1 MKILIDIDSIVTDT
15 LKDWLIILNKKYG
28 LDCKESDIID
38 WQMNKAKPLS
48 GLTNE
53 QVLDVLNL
61 PGFYYNLELIPGARE
76 NIEALNKI
84 HEIYFVTARWGKT
97 AHVET
102 LQWYKETFPFLKS
115 NQLIWCD
122 KKELIQGDIIIDDKP
137 ETLGNFWLK
146 HPDSVYLTIEYEYN
160 RMFWSPR
167 HSVNKNP
174 KKKGV
179 TPWSRLYKLIE
190 KIDKPENRL
199 KYRIAK
205 NVVMIKAAQQ
215 AAKEKEKMEIQAQ
228 KEQAGK

>member
-1 MKILIDIDSIVTDT
+1 MRVLIDIDSIVTDT
-15 LKDWLIILNKKYG
+15 LKSWLQVLNKKYG
-28 LDCKESDIID
+28 TNATEADIND
-38 WQMNKAKPLS
+38 WDMTKSPKLS
-48 GLTNE
+48 HLTSA

-84 HEIYFVTARWGKT
+84 HEVYFVTARWGAT

-102 LQWYKETFPFLKS
+102 LRWFKETFPFLKS
-115 NQLIWCD
+115 SQLIWCD
-122 KKELIQGDIIIDDKP
+122 KKELIEGDIIIDDKP

-146 HPDSVYLTIEYEYN
+146 HVNSVYLTIEYEYN
-160 RMFWSPR
+160 KMFWSPR

-199 KYRIAK
+199 KYRMAK
-205 NVVMIKAAQQ
+205 NVVMAKAIQS
-215 AAKEKEKMEIQAQ
+215 AAKDQAQ
-228 KEQAGK
+228 KEAK